1 MRLFRIQVGKTIPEQ
16 VVGLLR
22 IQVGETI
29 PEQVVGL
36 LRIQVGAKMKLR
48 SVDDIPTYDND
59 NEV

>member
-1 MRLFRIQVGKTIPEQ
+1 MRLFQIQVGETIPEQ

-36 LRIQVGAKMKLR
+36 FRIQVGAKTKLKF
-48 SVDDIPTYDND
+48 VDDVPTYDND
-59 NEV
+59 NDV